1 MVIQTRIRGDRETE
15 GGLAGWGLENDI
27 DFFFYLL
34 HMGRSRWLVVVLEG
48 LRINKEALVSIF
60 LKRRKEVDYKVVER
74 IRTWYIRLPV
84 FLVRG
89 LSL

>member
-1 MVIQTRIRGDRETE
+1 METE
-15 GGLAGWGLENDI
+15 KQVGWGLENDI
-27 DFFFYLL
+27 VFFSYLL

-84 FLVRG
+84 FLVHG